1 MDSLYLFTVSILI
14 KKEESLLE
22 RGRKLSFGYLVTLM
36 DGIGVVD
43 TINIDEKDD
52 ELAWGLFHELSGRK
66 KYKIHDNMYLLWEE

>member
-1 MDSLYLFTVSILI
+1 MDGKSILT
-14 KKEESLLE
+14 KEEESLLG
-22 RGRKLSFGYLVTLM
+22 RGHKLSFGYFVTLM
-36 DGIGVVD
+36 DDIGVVD